1 MDLLLLRRGKGV
13 FPRPSSPVGELD
25 TLLKA
30 TACLDA

>member
-1 MDLLLLRRGKGV
+1 MDLLLLRRAKGA
-13 FPRPSSPVGELD
+13 FPRPSSSAGELD